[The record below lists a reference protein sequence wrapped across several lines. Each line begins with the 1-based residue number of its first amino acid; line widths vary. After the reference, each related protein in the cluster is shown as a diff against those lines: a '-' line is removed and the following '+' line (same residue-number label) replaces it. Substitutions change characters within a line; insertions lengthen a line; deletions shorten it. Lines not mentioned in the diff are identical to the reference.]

1 MRVCVCAHACVCAC
15 VCACACT
22 RVYARVCACVCA
34 YVCMCAHVCV
44 CMCVHVCTR
53 ARVRVCAR
61 TCACV
66 HACACS
72 RARVCAR
79 VCVCVYTFFSI
90 TVYCTILNIVLSAVQ
105 YSLIAFPFYIQNLVP
120 AKPNLHSILLQ
131 ECSPVLPETPALVGS
146 SCFGETSPCPP
157 SGASLILSNVCIP
170 VSGVPSGQKVSL
182 RKN

>member
-1 MRVCVCAHACVCAC
+1 MCAC
-15 VCACACT
+15 VCARTPVCVRVCVRARARACMRVCVHVCA
-22 RVYARVCACVCA
+22 RMCACVRT
-34 YVCMCAHVCV
+34 CV